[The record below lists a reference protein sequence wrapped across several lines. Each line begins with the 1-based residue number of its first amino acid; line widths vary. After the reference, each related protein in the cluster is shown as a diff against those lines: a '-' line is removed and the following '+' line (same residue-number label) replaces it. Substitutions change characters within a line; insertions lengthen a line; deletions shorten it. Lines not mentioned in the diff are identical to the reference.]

1 MSLSIIYAMR
11 MTPNYTTV
19 KLVWYIIFFSKP
31 NLGNHDLFTDKY
43 KKKKKRKCKKK
54 KKSNQFAE
62 VTELSEIIN
71 KLLIEP
77 SFGLCF

>member
-1 MSLSIIYAMR
+1 MISSQ
-11 MTPNYTTV
+11 TSV
-19 KLVWYIIFFSKP
+19 
-31 NLGNHDLFTDKY
+31 
-43 KKKKKRKCKKK
+43 KRKRKESVKK

>member
-1 MSLSIIYAMR
+1 MISSQ
-11 MTPNYTTV
+11 TSV
-19 KLVWYIIFFSKP
+19 
-31 NLGNHDLFTDKY
+31 
-43 KKKKKRKCKKK
+43 KRKRKESVKKK

-62 VTELSEIIN
+62 VTELSKIIN